1 MFMSVR
7 ARYVVPLRY
16 ATVGLFTLALLFPA
30 IEASERRG
38 VVGTLY
44 RDYTGIDQLADYL
57 NAQPVATVIYDRW
70 LGWEL
75 RYYLGQ
81 WHDKRMVYY
90 PTPEL
95 LVRDAL
101 ALCEI
106 GPRYFPAPADKSVE
120 RWLEVLSEAGFG
132 ITQSY
137 ASPQFV
143 VYEIM
148 PPQRDCS

>member
-1 MFMSVR
+1 M
-7 ARYVVPLRY
+7 
-16 ATVGLFTLALLFPA
+16 
-30 IEASERRG
+30 
-38 VVGTLY
+38 
-44 RDYTGIDQLADYL
+44 
-57 NAQPVATVIYDRW
+57 IYDRW

-90 PTPEL
+90 PTPES

-106 GPRYFPAPADKSVE
+106 GPRYFPAPASKPVG
-120 RWLEVLSEAGFG
+120 RWLDALRHAGFS
-132 ITQSY
+132 IRQPY

-143 VYEIM
+143 VYQLI
-148 PPQRDCS
+148 PPWRTSDECS